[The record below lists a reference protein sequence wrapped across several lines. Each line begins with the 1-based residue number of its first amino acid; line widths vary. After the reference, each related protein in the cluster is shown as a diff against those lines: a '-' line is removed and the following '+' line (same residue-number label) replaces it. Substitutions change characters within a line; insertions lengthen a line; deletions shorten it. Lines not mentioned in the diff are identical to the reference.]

1 MKETTSKEQILK
13 RIRNANMHTSENTFN
28 DVDLKS
34 DIYPKI
40 EDDLVVNFAEE
51 LNKAGG
57 HFVYCIDKTELEE
70 NLRRLILGQK
80 WGEVF
85 TKHPAISKI
94 LNSLDIEAHS
104 TTSNMSD
111 IKVSITDC
119 EALVARTGSVLISSK
134 QNSGRRLNFIPD
146 THVVI
151 ANSSQIKDSI
161 KNAIISLKEKYNG
174 NQPSMTTLIT
184 GPSRTADIEKTL
196 VMGAHGPRSL
206 IVFLTEEDLLN

>member
-1 MKETTSKEQILK
+1 MRETTTKEQIFK
-13 RIRNANMHTSENTFN
+13 RIRNANMNTAENTFA

-40 EDDLVVNFAEE
+40 DDELEVVFAEE
-51 LNKAGG
+51 LNKVGG
-57 HFVYCIDKTELEE
+57 HFVYCIDSKELIE
-70 NLRRLILGQK
+70 NLQRLIVGQK
-80 WGEVF
+80 WEKVF
-85 TKHPAISKI
+85 TKHPKIKEI
-94 LNSLDIEAHS
+94 LNSIGIKSHS
-104 TTSNMSD
+104 ATSNMSE
-111 IKVSITDC
+111 IKVSITTC

-151 ANSSQIKDSI
+151 ANREQIKANIKDALKSI
-161 KNAIISLKEKYNG
+161 QSNYDGVL
-174 NQPSMTTLIT
+174 PSMTTLIT

-206 IVFLTEEDLLN
+206 IVFLTEDDLLK